1 MNIATL
7 AEKLHNTEYPINIPQ
22 DILDEAKANRL
33 VILCG
38 YSDDMMDFSGAISDE
53 VDAMN
58 GGTAIVY
65 PGGLLGSRD
74 DIDEDEAME
83 AWLKAK
89 KQAVEIEAL
98 WCEEDDYSWTYRTT
112 IPHATFD
119 VIEGDEKY
127 CRGIVF
133 SLDDLQARNE
143 EQ

>member
-58 GGTAIVY
+58 GGTAIVH
-65 PGGLLGSRD
+65 PGF
-74 DIDEDEAME
+74 
-83 AWLKAK
+83 
-89 KQAVEIEAL
+89 
-98 WCEEDDYSWTYRTT
+98 
-112 IPHATFD
+112 FD
-119 VIEGDEKY
+119 P
-127 CRGIVF
+127 
-133 SLDDLQARNE
+133 
-143 EQ
+143 

>member
-58 GGTAIVY
+58 GGTAIVH

-89 KQAVEIEAL
+89 KQAVEKMI
-98 WCEEDDYSWTYRTT
+98 TPGRTVQQSLMPPST
-112 IPHATFD
+112 LLRVMKNIAGVSCLASMICRRAT
-119 VIEGDEKY
+119 
-127 CRGIVF
+127 
-133 SLDDLQARNE
+133 RNSDAV
-143 EQ
+143 